1 MTEQCPQSTEHPQ
14 CADFHFGLIVTGH
27 TEEKHLPKLFEL
39 LKKETR
45 ICNFKVIEKIE
56 QRSPRTSS
64 RPRRTFTVVGTDQR
78 IPTTDWEEIGAPAID
93 HVNQSDYHFVLLI
106 DDLEYSRKDQAHEVF
121 ERYQDALNA
130 LPNTSRHRASVH
142 FMVYMLEAYYFA
154 DAQAIKAVLG
164 IDLADHK
171 ADVETIRNPKSNLRQ
186 MHPSFD
192 VIDDG
197 GKILNQIDI
206 KHVLSY
212 PDACASLR
220 TLFAWCVKVLAE
232 CSNYDCA
239 DLTDKYKLRDGI
251 MSVVTG
257 PQLGNL

>member
-1 MTEQCPQSTEHPQ
+1 MSAQDTASTESPQ
-14 CADFHFGLIVTGH
+14 WADFHFGLIVTGH
-27 TEEKHLPKLFEL
+27 TEEEHLPKLFESL
-39 LKKETR
+39 KETR
-45 ICNFKVIEKIE
+45 ICNFKVIKKIE

-64 RPRRTFTVVGTDQR
+64 RPRRTFTVVGTDQQ

-93 HVNQSDYHFVLLI
+93 HVNQSDYHFVILI
-106 DDLEYSRKDQAHEVF
+106 DDLEYRRTDQAHEVF

-154 DAQAIKAVLG
+154 NAQAINAVLG
-164 IDLADHK
+164 TFLSDHGD
-171 ADVETIRNPKSNLRQ
+171 DVETIRNPKSNLRQ
-186 MHPSFD
+186 MPPSFD

-197 GKILNQIDI
+197 GEILNQLDI
-206 KHVLSY
+206 KHVLSR

-220 TLFAWCVKVLAE
+220 TLFTWCVEILAQHP
-232 CSNYDCA
+232 NFNR
-239 DLTDKYKLRDGI
+239 TDFDNKYRLHDGI
-251 MSVVTG
+251 LSVITG